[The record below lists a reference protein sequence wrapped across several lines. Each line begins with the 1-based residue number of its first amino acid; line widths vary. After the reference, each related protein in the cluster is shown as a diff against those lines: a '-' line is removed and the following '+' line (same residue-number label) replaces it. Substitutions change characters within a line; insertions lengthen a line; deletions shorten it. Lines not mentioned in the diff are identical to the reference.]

1 MYIMKKTITT
11 AAMLFITV
19 MGLYAQEA
27 SRSNTTNGFHFGVR
41 AGVNLANIIKTND
54 NNFSTQLKPGFN
66 AGAFI
71 ELPIVNGFSV
81 QPELQFAQKGY
92 KTSGSSVLFGAYD
105 YNVTTNYVEVP
116 LLAKFSPSK
125 SFAIVVG
132 PQYSFLT
139 STKSNFTS
147 GSTSYQQQVQ
157 NDNNN
162 LKKNIL
168 GGVVGIEAGASNIV
182 FAARYNLD
190 FQENNGDGSS
200 TTPTYK
206 NQVIA
211 LSIGV
216 RF

>member
-1 MYIMKKTITT
+1 M
-11 AAMLFITV
+11 
-19 MGLYAQEA
+19 YAQSTSTA
-27 SRSNTTNGFHFGVR
+27 NTSNGFHFGVR
-41 AGVNLANIIKTND
+41 AGLNLANITKTNND
-54 NNFSTQLKPGFN
+54 NFSTALKPGFN
-66 AGAFI
+66 AAAFV
-71 ELPIVNGFSV
+71 ELPIANGFNI

-92 KTSGSSVLFGAYD
+92 KTTGTYLINGNYE

-125 SFAIVVG
+125 FFAIVLG

-139 STKSNFTS
+139 STKINFTS
-147 GSTSYQQQVQ
+147 GSATYNHLVEE
-157 NDNNN
+157 DNNN

-168 GGVVGIEAGASNIV
+168 GGVVGVEATASNIV

-190 FQENNGDGSS
+190 FQQNNGDGSS
-200 TTPTYK
+200 ITPKYK

>member
-1 MYIMKKTITT
+1 MKKTFTT
-11 AAMLFITV
+11 AAMLLITTV
-19 MGLYAQEA
+19 GLYAQSA
-27 SRSNTTNGFHFGVR
+27 STSNTTNGFHFGVR
-41 AGVNLANIIKTND
+41 VGLNLANIIKTND
-54 NNFSTQLKPGFN
+54 NNFSTQLKPGLN
-66 AGAFI
+66 AGAFV

-92 KTSGSSVLFGAYD
+92 KTTGTSVLFGT
-105 YNVTTNYVEVP
+105 YNYIVTTSYIEVP

-125 SFAIVVG
+125 SFAIVLG

-139 STKSNFTS
+139 STKNNFTS
-147 GSTSYQQQVQ
+147 GSTTYQQQVQ
-157 NDNNN
+157 NDNNK

-168 GGVVGIEAGASNIV
+168 GGVVGIETVASNLV

-190 FQENNGDGSS
+190 FQQNNGDGSS